1 MTEFVGN
8 PLFASGGITIFEVMN
23 ELAQKHQAINLGQGA
38 PDTDGPADIREVAAK
53 ATMELSNQ
61 YPPLAG
67 VPELLAAVADHNK
80 RFYGI
85 DVDPKTEVLVAV
97 GATEGLADVILGLV
111 APGDEVILIEP
122 LYDSYLPIVKLAG
135 GIPKLVRVTPPHW
148 DLPREELAAAFSEKT
163 KLILVNSPQNPCSK
177 VYGDEE
183 LQFIADLC
191 IKHDVIALCDEV
203 YEHLV
208 FDGRKHKPLMTFPGM
223 HERTVRI
230 GSAGKTF
237 SLTGWKIGYVTACAR
252 LMEPIKKAHQFLVF
266 TVPPALQYGVAF
278 GLNKE
283 DAYFENFTAEMQAKR
298 DYLMKGLKE
307 VGFDVLDSQGTY
319 FISCD
324 FRPLGYDCDDV
335 EFCQIMIKEAGVV
348 AIPVS
353 AFYQGEDGGVRH
365 FVRFCFCKEEAKM
378 AEAIERMK
386 KAFAK

>member
-38 PDTDGPADIREVAAK
+38 PDTDGPADIREAAAR

-67 VPELLAAVADHNK
+67 VPELLQAVADHNK

-148 DLPREELAAAFSEKT
+148 DLPRDELAAAFSEKT
-163 KLILVNSPQNPCSK
+163 KLILINSPQNPCSK
-177 VYGDEE
+177 VYGDDE

-208 FDGRKHKPLMTFPGM
+208 FDGRKHKPLMTFRGCM
-223 HERTVRI
+223 
-230 GSAGKTF
+230 
-237 SLTGWKIGYVTACAR
+237 TAPC
-252 LMEPIKKAHQFLVF
+252 
-266 TVPPALQYGVAF
+266 
-278 GLNKE
+278 GL
-283 DAYFENFTAEMQAKR
+283 DQ
-298 DYLMKGLKE
+298 
-307 VGFDVLDSQGTY
+307 Q
-319 FISCD
+319 
-324 FRPLGYDCDDV
+324 
-335 EFCQIMIKEAGVV
+335 
-348 AIPVS
+348 
-353 AFYQGEDGGVRH
+353 VRH
-365 FVRFCFCKEEAKM
+365 FR
-378 AEAIERMK
+378 
-386 KAFAK
+386 

>member
-38 PDTDGPADIREVAAK
+38 PDTDGPADIREAAAK

-67 VPELLAAVADHNK
+67 VPELLQAVADHNK

-85 DVDPKTEVLVAV
+85 EVDPKKEVLVAV

-122 LYDSYLPIVKLAG
+122 LYDSYLPMVKLAG

-148 DLPREELAAAFSEKT
+148 ELPRDELAAAFSEKT
-163 KLILVNSPQNPCSK
+163 KLILINSPQNPCSK
-177 VYGDEE
+177 VYGDDE

-203 YEHLV
+203 YEHIV

-237 SLTGWKIGYVTACAR
+237 SLTGWKIGYITACAK

-266 TVPPALQYGVAF
+266 TVPPALQHGVAY
-278 GLNKE
+278 GLNKDDE
-283 DAYFENFTAEMQAKR
+283 YFETFTTEMLAKR
-298 DYLMKGLKE
+298 DFLMKGLKE

-319 FISCD
+319 FITCD

-365 FVRFCFCKEEAKM
+365 FVRFCFCKQEEKM
-378 AEAIERMK
+378 AAAIERMK

>member
-38 PDTDGPADIREVAAK
+38 PDEDGPADIREAAAK
-53 ATMELSNQ
+53 SLTDLSNQ

-67 VPELLAAVADHNK
+67 VPELLQAVASHNK

-85 DVDPKTEVLVAV
+85 DVDPATEVLVSV

-122 LYDSYLPIVKLAG
+122 LYDSYLPMVKLAG

-148 DLPREELAAAFSEKT
+148 ELPREELAAAFSDKT
-163 KLILVNSPQNPCSK
+163 KLILLNSPQNPCSK
-177 VYGDEE
+177 VYEQDE

-208 FDGRKHKPLMTFPGM
+208 FDGRKHTPLMTLPGM
-223 HERTVRI
+223 HERCVRI

-237 SLTGWKIGYVTACAR
+237 SLTGWKIGYITACAK

-266 TVPPALQYGVAF
+266 TVSPALQHGVAY

-283 DAYFENFTAEMQAKR
+283 DAYFETFTAEMQAKR
-298 DYLMKGLKE
+298 DYLMKGLKD
-307 VGFDVLDSQGTY
+307 VGFGVLDSQGTY
-319 FISCD
+319 FITCD

-365 FVRFCFCKEEAKM
+365 FVRFCFCKDEAKLD
-378 AEAIERMK
+378 EAIARMK

>member
-1 MTEFVGN
+1 MTDFVGN

-38 PDTDGPADIREVAAK
+38 PDTDGPADIREAAAK

-67 VPELLAAVADHNK
+67 VPELLQAVADHNK

-85 DVDPKTEVLVAV
+85 EVDPKKEVLVAV

-111 APGDEVILIEP
+111 APDDEVILIEP
-122 LYDSYLPIVKLAG
+122 LYDSYLPMVKLAG

-163 KLILVNSPQNPCSK
+163 KLILINSPQNPCSK
-177 VYGDEE
+177 VYGDDE

-223 HERTVRI
+223 HDRTVRI

-237 SLTGWKIGYVTACAR
+237 SLTGWKIGYITACAK

-266 TVPPALQYGVAF
+266 TVPPGLQHGVAY
-278 GLNKE
+278 GLNKDDE
-283 DAYFENFTAEMQAKR
+283 YFETFTAEMQAKR
-298 DYLMKGLKE
+298 DFLMKGLKE

-319 FISCD
+319 FITCD

-353 AFYQGEDGGVRH
+353 AFYQGEDGGVRN

-378 AEAIERMK
+378 TEAIERMK

>member
-1 MTEFVGN
+1 M
-8 PLFASGGITIFEVMN
+8 
-23 ELAQKHQAINLGQGA
+23 
-38 PDTDGPADIREVAAK
+38 
-53 ATMELSNQ
+53 
-61 YPPLAG
+61 
-67 VPELLAAVADHNK
+67 PELLQAVADHNK

-148 DLPREELAAAFSEKT
+148 DLPRDELAAAFSEKT
-163 KLILVNSPQNPCSK
+163 KLILINSPQNPCSK
-177 VYGDEE
+177 VYGDDE

-223 HERTVRI
+223 HDRTVRI

-266 TVPPALQYGVAF
+266 TVPPGLQHGVAY
-278 GLNKE
+278 GLNKD

-298 DYLMKGLKE
+298 DFLMKGLKE

-319 FISCD
+319 FITCD

-353 AFYQGEDGGVRH
+353 AFYQGEDGGVRN

-378 AEAIERMK
+378 ADAIERMK

>member
-38 PDTDGPADIREVAAK
+38 PDTDGPADIREAAAR

-67 VPELLAAVADHNK
+67 VPELLQAVADHNK

-148 DLPREELAAAFSEKT
+148 DLPRDELAAAFSEKT
-163 KLILVNSPQNPCSK
+163 KLILINSPQNPCSK
-177 VYGDEE
+177 VYGDDE

-223 HERTVRI
+223 HDRTVRI

-266 TVPPALQYGVAF
+266 TVPPGLQHGVAY
-278 GLNKE
+278 GLNKD
-283 DAYFENFTAEMQAKR
+283 DAYFENFTAEMQDKR
-298 DYLMKGLKE
+298 DYLMKGLKD
-307 VGFDVLDSQGTY
+307 VGFEVLDSQGTY
-319 FISCD
+319 FITCD

-353 AFYQGEDGGVRH
+353 AFYQGEDGGVRN
-365 FVRFCFCKEEAKM
+365 FVRFCFCKEESKM